1 MTAAEF
7 HQQQLEQQQ
16 QLEEQLKVYQIK
28 PAYCDFIARKIKQ
41 AINMPD
47 NDIIAGCGSVKF
59 DLDEDGAL
67 RSTMKTL
74 FVADRNGKQY
84 KITVEEL

>member
-41 AINMPD
+41 AINT
-47 NDIIAGCGSVKF
+47 GSVKF